1 MQADSPAPAGDRSTH
16 CRCGFHRVAAGA
28 VVKMDPFRP
37 WVYAVGPNGH
47 LHVNNR
53 EGEGPL
59 GVWGGEEGEGEG
71 GRRAY

>member
-1 MQADSPAPAGDRSTH
+1 M
-16 CRCGFHRVAAGA
+16 
-28 VVKMDPFRP
+28 KMDPFRP

-59 GVWGGEEGEGEG
+59 GVWGEGGGEEAGK
-71 GRRAY
+71 